1 MKLCILYFNELMDF
15 PYETNS
21 TTATTELIDPIN
33 QVAVGAQDSN
43 DSFIEQILEVFGFNV
58 GKASWWA
65 QVDSI
70 FTYIQ
75 AIFNFALWLLAF
87 ISVCIII
94 YNFFMIFFDK
104 EKEGVENAKKA
115 VKRVAYVLLII
126 GFSWIIVS
134 FLFWIMW
141 III

>member
-1 MKLCILYFNELMDF
+1 MDF

-21 TTATTELIDPIN
+21 TTATTDLIDPIN

-43 DSFIEQILEVFGFNV
+43 DSFIEQILEIFGFNV
-58 GKASWWA
+58 GTSSWWA
-65 QVDSI
+65 QVESI

-75 AIFNFALWLLAF
+75 AIVNFALWLLAF

-126 GFSWIIVS
+126 GFSRIIVS
-134 FLFWIMW
+134 FLFWVVSRFTN
-141 III
+141 